1 MVGRHGG
8 VATISDWFFTING
21 ENGNVGIG
29 TTSPG
34 CPLQIDGTDAQKIIL
49 SGATDP
55 YIRFRTGSTNRTYI
69 QWVENNVALTFV
81 NQAGD
86 NFDFL
91 THDAVGAISL
101 RLKGN
106 DNDVYGYVYA
116 EEGSGAA
123 HTVGFLDGD
132 GTWATRHVKDTSWEW
147 RINNGTYMFLN
158 SSGNLGI
165 GTTSP
170 GGKLHVYGGTSAFT
184 NMSDNT
190 DSVQIT
196 RNASVH
202 SHQDA
207 KLFIYD
213 NSNADWGQIVRL
225 GGSSSYGLK
234 VDQWV
239 DYGFALYQQTIGQV
253 FAARTSSIVIN
264 EDGGNYDFRVEGDTD
279 ANLLVCDASADS
291 VGIGTASPSQKLEVA
306 GNIRV
311 VPSSGDALIRLT
323 DSGVRNWDL
332 RVSDGS
338 DYFEIDGTT
347 SISLAIKGDGNVGIG
362 TISPSNKL
370 HVVGGSTL
378 AGTVNLVNNSLSNV
392 GHITINDPG
401 VGEGLAWNSTS
412 GNWIIDVAPLGRT
425 NADGNLNFY
434 NSSSNNIALWRPQLW
449 VYDSSNYATATA
461 NSDGSLTLTSTNSG
475 DTIFSIDGSNG
486 TLFSVV
492 DDLSDS
498 LMSVNDAAGLPVLEV
513 FADSHVVA
521 GRYGQNDFYIDTGG
535 NIGLGD
541 STPSTKLHVAGKVT
555 IDTIDTDASLTN
567 FLVVDGNGEIHK
579 RTSGADGTS
588 GSSGSS
594 GNNGNNGTSG
604 SSGNNG
610 NNGNNG
616 TSGSSI
622 MVTMVPAVLREV
634 AVTMVTMVPAVLQ
647 EITAIMVTMVPV
659 VLLDPAVFFR

>member
-1 MVGRHGG
+1 M
-8 VATISDWFFTING
+8 
-21 ENGNVGIG
+21 
-29 TTSPG
+29 
-34 CPLQIDGTDAQKIIL
+34 L
-49 SGATDP
+49 
-55 YIRFRTGSTNRTYI
+55 
-69 QWVENNVALTFV
+69 
-81 NQAGD
+81 
-86 NFDFL
+86 
-91 THDAVGAISL
+91 
-101 RLKGN
+101 
-106 DNDVYGYVYA
+106 
-116 EEGSGAA
+116 
-123 HTVGFLDGD
+123 
-132 GTWATRHVKDTSWEW
+132 
-147 RINNGTYMFLN
+147 
-158 SSGNLGI
+158 
-165 GTTSP
+165 
-170 GGKLHVYGGTSAFT
+170 
-184 NMSDNT
+184 
-190 DSVQIT
+190 
-196 RNASVH
+196 
-202 SHQDA
+202 
-207 KLFIYD
+207 
-213 NSNADWGQIVRL
+213 
-225 GGSSSYGLK
+225 
-234 VDQWV
+234 
-239 DYGFALYQQTIGQV
+239 
-253 FAARTSSIVIN
+253 
-264 EDGGNYDFRVEGDTD
+264 
-279 ANLLVCDASADS
+279 
-291 VGIGTASPSQKLEVA
+291 
-306 GNIRV
+306 
-311 VPSSGDALIRLT
+311 
-323 DSGVRNWDL
+323 
-332 RVSDGS
+332 
-338 DYFEIDGTT
+338 
-347 SISLAIKGDGNVGIG
+347 
-362 TISPSNKL
+362 
-370 HVVGGSTL
+370 
-378 AGTVNLVNNSLSNV
+378 LSNV

-616 TSGSSI
+616 TSVTMVPAVLQEITAI

-634 AVTMVTMVPAVLQ
+634 AVTMVTMVPAVLREITAIMVTMVPVVLREVAVTMVTMVTMVPAVLR